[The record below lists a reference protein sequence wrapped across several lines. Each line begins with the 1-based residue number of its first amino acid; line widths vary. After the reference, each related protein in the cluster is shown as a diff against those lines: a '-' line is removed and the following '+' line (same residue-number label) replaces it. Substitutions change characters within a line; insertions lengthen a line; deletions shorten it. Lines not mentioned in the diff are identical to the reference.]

1 MGAQDANHEHVGPE
15 EVLRELR
22 RAARTATTPPSVKVM
37 CGRVLREIAKF
48 EAWVE
53 PIFDIDHAHAVALVE
68 QACELEEY
76 AAFTLRIMRRARLG
90 EPCPEVDEDG
100 STLATDEDIIR
111 GVVDALAACRRYFWV
126 TRNQEAKRPPP
137 AAPPV
142 VPPIVPSA

>member
-1 MGAQDANHEHVGPE
+1 MG
-15 EVLRELR
+15 
-22 RAARTATTPPSVKVM
+22 
-37 CGRVLREIAKF
+37 KF

-53 PIFDIDHAHAVALVE
+53 PIFDVDHAHAVKLVE

-111 GVVDALAACRRYFWV
+111 GVVDALAECRRFFWV
-126 TRNQEAKRPPP
+126 ARNQEAKRLEKLPPTP
-137 AAPPV
+137 A
-142 VPPIVPSA
+142 S